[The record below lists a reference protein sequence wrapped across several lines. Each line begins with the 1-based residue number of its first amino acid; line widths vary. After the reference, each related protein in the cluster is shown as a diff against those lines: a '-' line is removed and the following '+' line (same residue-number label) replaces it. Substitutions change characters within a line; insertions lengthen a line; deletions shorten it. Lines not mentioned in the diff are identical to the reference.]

1 MYYNYHVSHNTVSSF
16 KGGYTMSNYFDNQ
29 SNWSWTVTNNSIS
42 VTTDH
47 GDHTHTLDLNNAT
60 FGDMLD
66 NGDKTMGDAH
76 RAASHDKK

>member
-1 MYYNYHVSHNTVSSF
+1 M
-16 KGGYTMSNYFDNQ
+16 GNYFDNQ
-29 SNWSWTVTNNSIS
+29 DNWSWTVTDNSIS

-66 NGDKTMGDAH
+66 HSGQTMGDAH
-76 RAASHDKK
+76 RAADHDYK

>member
-1 MYYNYHVSHNTVSSF
+1 
-16 KGGYTMSNYFDNQ
+16 MSNYFDNQ
-29 SNWSWTVTNNSIS
+29 DRWSWNVTEDSIS

-66 NGDKTMGDAH
+66 YGDRTMGDAH
-76 RAASHDKK
+76 RAASHDYK

>member
-1 MYYNYHVSHNTVSSF
+1 
-16 KGGYTMSNYFDNQ
+16 MSNYFDNQ
-29 SNWSWTVTNNSIS
+29 TSWNWNITNDSIT

-66 NGDKTMGDAH
+66 HGDKTMGDAH
-76 RAASHDKK
+76 RAASHDYK